1 MGVSARVANCIT
13 NKLGR
18 GERTVLLS
26 LIGLLIIVVVVFAIA
41 PTLLRDEQP
50 IPKMTAES
58 GTEIVEGLSSQ
69 GWDCFESDGD
79 AHLQRCFENESDDS
93 IASVS
98 VLSDDDAVAMVKAE
112 ATGSDSD
119 AFVNSL
125 SVASE
130 AMDEALL
137 PDSEARIAGL
147 TSGKAFEAQE
157 LPGGVLVETTPV
169 SVKVLN
175 GKDLGASAVTAYLP
189 KALPLPDQLT
199 LGLEK
204 KDFECHVEF
213 SLLCESQIDGVDVS
227 ISQRV
232 RPVDPNMVEVRL
244 DHIDEA
250 TSGSQSKAAEVRERL
265 GQILSAADVGLT
277 DADGAEFLV
286 QKAKTG
292 HRGDFAGYEMA
303 VVTGVDDASGSMK
316 IEFTSVMPTAT
327 SAIDW

>member
-147 TSGKAFEAQE
+147 TSGKAF
-157 LPGGVLVETTPV
+157 
-169 SVKVLN
+169 
-175 GKDLGASAVTAYLP
+175 
-189 KALPLPDQLT
+189 
-199 LGLEK
+199 
-204 KDFECHVEF
+204 
-213 SLLCESQIDGVDVS
+213 
-227 ISQRV
+227 
-232 RPVDPNMVEVRL
+232 
-244 DHIDEA
+244 
-250 TSGSQSKAAEVRERL
+250 
-265 GQILSAADVGLT
+265 
-277 DADGAEFLV
+277 
-286 QKAKTG
+286 
-292 HRGDFAGYEMA
+292 
-303 VVTGVDDASGSMK
+303 
-316 IEFTSVMPTAT
+316 
-327 SAIDW
+327 

>member
-1 MGVSARVANCIT
+1 MANWIS
-13 NKLGR
+13 KPLGR

-26 LIGLLIIVVVVFAIA
+26 VIGLLIIVVIVFAIA

-50 IPKMTAES
+50 TPTMTAES
-58 GTEIVEGLSSQ
+58 GTEIVDELSSQ

-79 AHLQRCFENESDDS
+79 AHLQRCFENESDEVT
-93 IASVS
+93 ASVS
-98 VLSDDDAVAMVKAE
+98 VLSDGGTVAMVKAE

-119 AFVNSL
+119 AIDDSL
-125 SVASE
+125 SAAAE
-130 AMDEALL
+130 AMDQALL
-137 PDSEARIAGL
+137 PDSEAQIKGPV
-147 TSGKAFEAQE
+147 SGKAFEARE
-157 LPGGVLVETTPV
+157 LPGGVLVETTLV

-199 LGLEK
+199 FGLEK
-204 KDFECHVEF
+204 KDFECHVEL
-213 SLLCESQIDGVDVS
+213 SLLCESSIDGVDVS

-232 RPVDPNMVEVRL
+232 RPVDPNMIEVRL
-244 DHIDEA
+244 DYIDEA
-250 TSGSQSKAAEVRERL
+250 TSGSQSKAAEVREQL
-265 GQILSAADVGLT
+265 GKILAADDVGLT
-277 DADGAEFLV
+277 DADGAEFLT

-316 IEFTSVMPTAT
+316 IDFTSVVPEAT